1 MSRELEAVTT
11 SKRELDVKAEGYLRK
26 MRESRE
32 QQAAVEEQLRKELSS
47 QVRGWGKL
55 SSELICEYE
64 GIVKDGIAVENFVFK
79 SHEIG

>member
-1 MSRELEAVTT
+1 MSRELEVLTT

-47 QVRGWGKL
+47 QVRGWGEL
-55 SSELICEYE
+55 SSEMICEYE
-64 GIVKDGIAVENFVFK
+64 GTEGWGCYFIK
-79 SHEIG
+79 SHEIYAQ